1 MLYLLACDPG
11 SIGWNCQEKCV
22 SGYYGDLCR
31 QPCFCLAKDCDP
43 VIGCP
48 RTGSTVKSMLD
59 TSTKHDG
66 ECLDIF
72 IKLFISNDQCTR
84 KLIKLLFEG
93 LHVKDPQRTI
103 SIREQQFF
111 SLRDTENRRSNTLEI
126 INTTRYNSCK
136 YILFL
141 LFFFIITMY
150 RK

>member
-1 MLYLLACDPG
+1 MNQNDDMLYLLACDPG

-59 TSTKHDG
+59 TSTKHYG

-72 IKLFISNDQCTR
+72 IKLFISND
-84 KLIKLLFEG
+84 
-93 LHVKDPQRTI
+93 
-103 SIREQQFF
+103 
-111 SLRDTENRRSNTLEI
+111 
-126 INTTRYNSCK
+126 
-136 YILFL
+136 
-141 LFFFIITMY
+141 
-150 RK
+150 